1 MKLKNFHRLAALGLA
16 VGMTTALA
24 ACGNTAETAES
35 TAETAESTEA
45 ASSEAADAATD
56 ETAAD
61 AEYAY
66 LADFSFSDAF
76 DENGYLKGVTATDY
90 VTLPDDYADIT
101 IDADLGQVSEEDID
115 NYITSNVLS
124 KFSTTEQVTDR
135 AAADGDTVN
144 IDYVGRHR
152 RRCL

>member
-1 MKLKNFHRLAALGLA
+1 MKLKNFHRLAALALA

-24 ACGNTAETAES
+24 ACDNNAETTES

-76 DENGYLKGVTATDY
+76 DENGYL
-90 VTLPDDYADIT
+90 
-101 IDADLGQVSEEDID
+101 
-115 NYITSNVLS
+115 
-124 KFSTTEQVTDR
+124 
-135 AAADGDTVN
+135 
-144 IDYVGRHR
+144 
-152 RRCL
+152 

>member
-56 ETAAD
+56 RRCR
-61 AEYAY
+61 
-66 LADFSFSDAF
+66 
-76 DENGYLKGVTATDY
+76 VR
-90 VTLPDDYADIT
+90 LPGRFQ
-101 IDADLGQVSEEDID
+101 LFRRFRRER
-115 NYITSNVLS
+115 LS
-124 KFSTTEQVTDR
+124 QGCD
-135 AAADGDTVN
+135 
-144 IDYVGRHR
+144 RHR
-152 RRCL
+152 LRHPA